1 MPANK
6 RRKKMKNKLEDL
18 NNHLFD
24 MIERIMDEDLKDE
37 EEIKKVAVK
46 SQILC
51 NLTIQVLNAG
61 KLAAVGYELADGSFG
76 KKRPPNFFL
85 EEGYN
90 DSATEITE
98 GDQHPTPLLQ
108 FRGKRVSQED
118 CKGKKLL
125 GNQHAL

>member
-1 MPANK
+1 
-6 RRKKMKNKLEDL
+6 MKNKLEDL

-24 MIERIMDEDLKDE
+24 MIERVMDEDLKDKE
-37 EEIKKVAVK
+37 EMKKVGFK

-51 NLTIQVLNAG
+51 NLAIQVLNAG
-61 KLAAVGYELADGSFG
+61 KLGATVYEMVDGSFG

-90 DSATEITE
+90 DNATEKMDR
-98 GDQHPTPLLQ
+98 DQGSTPLLQ
-108 FRGKRVSQED
+108 FGGRRVSQED